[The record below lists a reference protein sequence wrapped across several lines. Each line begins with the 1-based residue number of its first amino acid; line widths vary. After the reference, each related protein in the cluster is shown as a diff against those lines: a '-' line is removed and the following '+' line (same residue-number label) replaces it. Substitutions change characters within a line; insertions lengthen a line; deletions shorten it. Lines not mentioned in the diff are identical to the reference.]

1 MKKTVA
7 AALCASL
14 ALASCASNPDDIS
27 ATYISPMTYNS
38 MNCSQLEAELI
49 RVGNRVNVVTGRQRS
64 QASNDALVMGVGLV
78 LFWPALFFLKGN
90 GGATELG
97 QLKGEYDALHV
108 NATEKQCGFENRTAQ
123 PSTAAAAS

>member
-1 MKKTVA
+1 MKKSIA

-14 ALASCASNPDDIS
+14 ALAACASSPESIE
-27 ATYISPMTYNS
+27 ATYISPATYGS
-38 MNCSQLEAELI
+38 LDCAQLEQELI

-64 QASNDALVMGVGLV
+64 QAQNDAMVMGVGLV

-97 QLKGEYDALHV
+97 QLKGEYDALHA
-108 NATEKQCGFENRTAQ
+108 NATEKRCGFEARTA
-123 PSTAAAAS
+123 S